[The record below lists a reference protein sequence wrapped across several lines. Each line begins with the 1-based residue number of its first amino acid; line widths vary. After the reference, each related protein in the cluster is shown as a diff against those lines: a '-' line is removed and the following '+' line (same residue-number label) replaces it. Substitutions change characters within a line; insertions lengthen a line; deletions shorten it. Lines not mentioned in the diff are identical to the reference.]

1 MATLKDVA
9 KKANVNISTVSRAL
23 NNSVYVHPDTKAK
36 ICAAAKE
43 LGYTPNPV
51 AQALRQGKRNTLG
64 LIVPWINAPT
74 ISEVVQGFLSE
85 TKKEGYE
92 VLLSVSGDDAAAEAE
107 CLKRMR
113 SGIVDA
119 IAIASPGKNKRL
131 MQDIVAGG
139 IPMIQLLHCADKSIS
154 SIGVDA
160 FDGGFQCVRHLYA
173 LGCRRIALL
182 IDQTDIATF
191 SDTYEGYRSAVRKF
205 ALPEIVADAENYPIT
220 SGEFAFVATGQLMES
235 PNPPDAIIG
244 TVETHGRA
252 ILQALSLRGK
262 TVAESVKIVCLSGQS
277 PITQHPYPII
287 PLEAPNMSIGEKAAK
302 ALIADISTLA
312 EGKALP
318 PMHISFPEWIV
329 SNRPPVVR

>member
-23 NNSVYVHPDTKAK
+23 NNSAYVHPDTKAK

-64 LIVPWINAPT
+64 MIVPWINAPT

-85 TKKEGYE
+85 AKKEGYE
-92 VLLSVSGDDAAAEAE
+92 VLLSVSGNDTAAEAE
-107 CLKRMR
+107 CLNRMR

-131 MQDIVAGG
+131 VQDIVAGG
-139 IPMIQLLHCADKSIS
+139 IPMMQLLHCADKSVS

-160 FDGGFQCVRHLYA
+160 FDGGFQCVRHLYG

-182 IDQTDIATF
+182 IDRTEVATF

-205 ALPEIVADAENYPIT
+205 ALPEIVADAENCPIT
-220 SGEFAFVATGQLMES
+220 SGEFAFAATGQLMDS
-235 PNPPDAIIG
+235 TTPPDAIIG
-244 TVETHGRA
+244 TVEIHGRA
-252 ILQALSLRGK
+252 ILQALSMRGEA
-262 TVAESVKIVCLSGQS
+262 VADSVKIVCLSGQS
-277 PITQHPYPII
+277 AMTRHPFPII

-302 ALIADISTLA
+302 TLISDIATLA
-312 EGKALP
+312 EGRELT

-329 SNRPPVVR
+329 PSREPGL